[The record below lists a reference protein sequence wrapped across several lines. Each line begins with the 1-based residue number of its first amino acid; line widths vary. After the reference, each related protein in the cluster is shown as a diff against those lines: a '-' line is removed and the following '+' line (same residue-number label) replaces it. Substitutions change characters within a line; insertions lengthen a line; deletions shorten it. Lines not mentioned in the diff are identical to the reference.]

1 MRDRRRQGF
10 EEYLHLPAEQ
20 SGNRLRPSLVWDVEQ
35 VDTRHHLEQLCRKVL
50 RGPAT
55 RRAVVDLAWICF
67 RVRDEFGNR
76 LRRKG
81 CAHRHDV
88 GESYDAGN
96 RSEIADEIEA

>member
-1 MRDRRRQGF
+1 MRDFRREGF
-10 EEYLHLPAEQ
+10 EEDLQLPAEY
-20 SGNRLRPSLVWDVEQ
+20 SGNRLRSPLVRVGEQ
-35 VDTRHHLEQLCRKVL
+35 VETRQHLEHLCRKVL